1 MRLGW
6 IVLGGVVA
14 TTACASL
21 LGIESVKLA
30 ADGGGIDAGDGAVAD
45 GGDGAVADGGDA
57 AVRDG
62 ATTDACLGTP
72 VTFSRLLPKV
82 LLAVDRSASMSS
94 PFTGA
99 PSSRLSGIRAV
110 LQSWRAATA
119 TSFEVGLV
127 HFPTDNMCAVMAGLR
142 VPLGFSNGTAI
153 DNHLGSLAP
162 DGTSPTSAV
171 MTEARD
177 IMKFV
182 PAPAG
187 RHIILFNDGPASGC
201 SGDGDAQVVA
211 AIGTIPATGT
221 RAFTIALG
229 TDISSG
235 YVAQMR
241 NAGGTAAIPS
251 TVAQNFTELTAALDV
266 VTDEIRRGSC
276 ALQLDGTPPSLGSLG
291 VRLGGNLVQRSPSH
305 TNGWDY
311 FDPVGAP
318 GVVTLYGAACGQL
331 VAGQS
336 ISFANGCGGLV
347 EAPVADA
354 GVDAATASPVITR
367 VSWSPSAGCSV
378 FMNEHVVTTTV
389 IDIDTALANLS
400 YSGSVAGC
408 IGNINSASTTVTC
421 GPTPGGSGSVLVTDP
436 QGNSALK
443 SFNLPGDCTSG
454 MTP

>member
-14 TTACASL
+14 TTACGSL

-30 ADGGGIDAGDGAVAD
+30 ADGGGVDAGDGAVAD
-45 GGDGAVADGGDA
+45 GGDGAVADGGDG
-57 AVRDG
+57 AVVDG
-62 ATTDACLGTP
+62 ATADACMGTP

-82 LLAVDRSASMSS
+82 LLAVDRSASMMG
-94 PFTGA
+94 PLTGA
-99 PSSRLSGIRAV
+99 SSRLSGIRAV

-142 VPLGFSNGTAI
+142 VPLGFNNGTAI
-153 DNHLGSLAP
+153 DNHLASLVP

-187 RHIILFNDGPASGC
+187 RHIILFNDGPATGC

-211 AIGTIPATGT
+211 AIQTIPPTGT

-241 NAGGTAAIPS
+241 NAGGTAGLPN
-251 TVAQNFTELTAALDV
+251 TVAQSVTELTAALDV

-276 ALQLDGTPPSLGSLG
+276 ALQLDGTPISASSLG
-291 VRLGGNLVQRSPSH
+291 VRLGGNLVPRSPSH

-311 FDPVGAP
+311 FDTVGAP

-331 VAGQS
+331 VAGQT
-336 ISFANGCGGLV
+336 ISFSNGCGGLV
-347 EAPVADA
+347 EAPVADG
-354 GVDAATASPVITR
+354 GVDAATAAPVITR
-367 VSWSPSAGCSV
+367 VSWSPSASCTPI
-378 FMNEHVVTTTV
+378 FTNEYVVSTTV

-408 IGNINSASTTVTC
+408 TGSINSASSTVNC
-421 GPTPGGSGSVLVTDP
+421 GSSPGGNGSVLVTDP

-443 SFNLPGDCTSG
+443 SFTLPPDCVAG